1 MTDKYKI
8 GPIPGFYTG
17 EMWGG
22 RPDVDSKRYKTLTE
36 ARKKAFEYTK
46 YGKCHVFSPAG
57 YKDGNNLI
65 ITHYFSRGY
74 AVKKYGKIMWVANP
88 VDKWILRKDGTLGRK
103 V

>member
-17 EMWGG
+17 EMLGSY
-22 RPDVDSKRYKTLTE
+22 PEVDSKRYKTLTE
-36 ARKKAFEYTK
+36 ARKKAFEYAV

-57 YKDGNNLI
+57 YKEGNRYI

-74 AVKKYGKIMWVANP
+74 AVKKYGKVLWVTTPDNR
-88 VDKWILRKDGTLGRK
+88 WILRKDGTLGKK